1 MMRRVVSAVMMSKQK
16 GKPDSD
22 MTYMY
27 ISVFSA

>member
-1 MMRRVVSAVMMSKQK
+1 VMMSKQK